1 MPKNANF
8 APFTPPIMNQ
18 IKAGVLLNF
27 VIIGLN
33 TITGLLYTPYMMGC
47 LGQNEYGLYSLV
59 ASLIAYISILDAGF
73 GSAVVRFTARYRV
86 SATEKEQ
93 SELIGMSLII
103 NSVLSIIAVI
113 AGIVLYMNIDS
124 LFDRTMTAT
133 DLSQARTMMVFLII
147 NLAFSFPLGVFT
159 SIITAY
165 ERFIFQKSLNAI
177 RIILLT
183 LTIVALLFLG
193 YKAIAIVVAQ
203 TAFNLAVLLANL
215 IFCRRRLHIRIS
227 FRNLSFPLFKE
238 LSLYSL
244 WVFLDAIISRIY
256 WSTGQFILG
265 MVSGTIAVAVY
276 SAAITLNQMYQL
288 FSGAISG
295 VLLPRLSK
303 LAAAP
308 DSSPREI
315 SDLFI
320 RAGRLQ
326 AILILF
332 IVSGFIVFGKG
343 FIALWAGPA
352 YATTFYVALI
362 FFIAQIPS
370 QIQSTGIYILQ
381 ARNRMR
387 FRILTYLAVS
397 TLSIIGQYYLGRAYG
412 PVGAATAIGI
422 ALIVGTGLIINI
434 YYARCQQIDIA
445 SFWRQILSMSP
456 VPCMMTIIGVVI
468 GLLVDLTTPLHFI
481 IGLTLFIA
489 IYIPLFWRLSL
500 TPADRTSLRSLLPKR
515 HS

>member
-1 MPKNANF
+1 
-8 APFTPPIMNQ
+8 MNQ

-59 ASLIAYISILDAGF
+59 ASLIAYISILDSGF

-93 SELIGMSLII
+93 SELFGMSLII
-103 NSVLSIIAVI
+103 NSILSIIAII
-113 AGIVLYMNIDS
+113 AGIILYQNIDS
-124 LFDRTMTAT
+124 MFDRTMTAS

-165 ERFIFQKSLNAI
+165 EEFIFQKSINAI

-183 LTIVALLFLG
+183 LTIVALLFFG
-193 YKAIAIVVAQ
+193 YKAIAMVIAQ

-215 IFCRRRLHIRIS
+215 IFCFRRLHIRVS
-227 FRNLSFPLFKE
+227 FRNLRLPLFKE
-238 LSLYSL
+238 ISFYSF
-244 WVFLDAIISRIY
+244 WVFLDAVISRIY

-265 MVSGTIAVAVY
+265 MVSGTIAVAIY

-320 RAGRLQ
+320 RAGRFQ

-332 IVSGFIVFGKG
+332 IVSGFIVFGQG

-352 YATTFYVALI
+352 YSATFYVALI
-362 FFIAQIPS
+362 FFVAQIPS
-370 QIQSTGIYILQ
+370 QIQSTGIYVLQ
-381 ARNRMR
+381 ARNNMR
-387 FRILTYLAVS
+387 FRILVYLAVS
-397 TLSIIGQYYLGRAYG
+397 VLSIIGQYYLGRHYG
-412 PVGAATAIGI
+412 PIGAAAAIGV
-422 ALIVGTGLIINI
+422 ALIIGTGLIINI
-434 YYARCQQIDIA
+434 YYSRYQRIDIA
-445 SFWRQILSMSP
+445 TFWRQILHMAI
-456 VPCMMTIIGVVI
+456 VPTILTIIGVSAGRLI
-468 GLLVDLTTPLHFI
+468 DLTTPLHFI
-481 IGLTLFIA
+481 IGLA
-489 IYIPLFWRLSL
+489 IFSALYIPLFWRFSL
-500 TPADRTSLRSLLPKR
+500 TSADRATLRSIVRRK
-515 HS
+515 